1 MQGLQDMLLQHH
13 QYTPIFKHAHEILC
27 DYNGPAD
34 DAEVRL
40 RVAPGLDKRRYN
52 LPTADEVAVILPGM
66 QSKAPRDIVLRN
78 RAGPLYRIS
87 DLHPAYAPLQYP
99 LLFPRGENG
108 WHPDMVL
115 HESIRQ
121 RETRLRHA
129 QQRREKRNQR
139 GLNNPQPTR
148 ETTESRRLTLCRY
161 VSFRIHSRPGEF
173 NILLRGG
180 RLFTRYMVDMFAS
193 LDQSRLRFLE
203 DNQPRIR
210 AAHFSGLED
219 AMMDDGDNADLHELG
234 QRIILPSSYIGGPR
248 HMTQRFQDAMT
259 IARYFRKVDIFLTM
273 TTNPC
278 WKEIVDEL
286 LPGQTAYDRPD
297 LVARVFQMKK
307 DALIDY
313 VYKHGI
319 FGQAVAYVYTI
330 EFQKRGLPHI
340 HLLIFLKEPYKL
352 LTPEAID
359 SCIWARWPD
368 PDTQPLL
375 FETVKRCMVHGP
387 CGVLNPNAPCMVDGK
402 CSKGYPK
409 DFQESTSMD
418 RNGYPLYTR
427 PNDGRK
433 YKVGNHW
440 LDNRWIVPYPP
451 WPCAF
456 LDCHINAE
464 CAISIGSI
472 KYPFKY
478 VHKGPD
484 RALLEYQRD
493 EIRRWIDGRY
503 ISPPEASWR
512 ILRFEMHDQV
522 PPVIRL
528 QVHLEG
534 HHMVA
539 FNPNDNIEDVVQRG
553 AQARTTL
560 TAYFDANAD
569 VGRLGAE
576 ARKHTY
582 QEFPQYFTWD
592 DVGKQWNL
600 RKQKGFSL
608 GRMYF
613 IKPTAGEQFYLRT
626 LLTVVKGAKSFED
639 LRRIPGQREPLPTYH
654 AACVARGLLADDGEW
669 RLCLEEAAQIKTGT
683 QLRQLFATILL
694 FCDVSQ
700 PDLLWRDFRQHICDD
715 LQHQMTAMGITDPP
729 EEDIYDFGL
738 FLLDKFLHE
747 SGRSLDNWP
756 SMPRPQNDWNELVMN
771 PLITEQL
778 NYDRNSLRADLDSR
792 LPRLNDD
799 QRNAFTQIINSVMNN
814 LGKVFFLHGPGGTGK
829 TFVYNTI
836 CAKLRSDGVI
846 VLCVSSS
853 GISALLLQGGR
864 TAHSMFKIP
873 VENLHEESFCSISK
887 NSQRAELL
895 RATQVIIWDE
905 IGAQHRHAVE
915 ALDRTLQDICDNE
928 RPFGGTTVILG
939 GDFLQTLP
947 VVPRGSRIDIID
959 ATIQRSSLWEHVEI
973 LHLRQNMRLE
983 QGGQEAQEFA
993 QWLLDVGHG
1002 RNLIDENKIR
1012 FPDNMRVNSADSLIE
1027 SIYPAIDSTP
1037 SPPPEYFLSRMILA
1051 PRNIDVGE
1059 INQEILDRMASDSR
1073 QYISADEIIH
1083 EPGADPRDDEPIPI
1097 EYLRTVNTS
1106 SLPPGELNL
1115 KIGCPVILLRNLSP
1129 AQGLCNGTRMV
1140 ITHMGDRVLEVRLL
1154 GGERHGQLA
1163 LIPRI
1168 SLIPTSSAEV
1178 SFKFKRRQFPVRL
1191 AFALSINKSQGQS
1204 VRHVGL
1210 YLRLPVFA
1218 HGQLYVALSRATSPH
1233 NIKILLPDDA
1243 KESSTTNIV
1252 YSELLID

>member
-1 MQGLQDMLLQHH
+1 MVENNEWSKIIRVFQITGLFFSCTNVCVPAPQARRQRVQDLFCIARKPYEDVAERHNLGRMDVTCPDCGALHWLSEKLSSSSKRNPRFGTCCSEGRVRLPALEAPPEPLRTLFTSNDSNSKSFREDIWKYNRALAFTSLGVTEDHSINRGRGQPVFRICGELCHKSGALVPSGDNPPRYAQLYIYEPRAALESRMAQNQSLSRNVMQGLQDMLLQHH
-13 QYTPIFKHAHEILC
+13 QYAPIFKHAHEILH
-27 DYNGPAD
+27 DYNGPIE

-52 LPTADEVAVILPGM
+52 LPTADEVAVILPGA
-66 QSKAPRDIVLRN
+66 QSKAPRDIILRN
-78 RAGPLYRIS
+78 RDGPLYQIS

-108 WHPDMVL
+108 WHPDLVL
-115 HESIRQ
+115 HESTRQ
-121 RETRLRHA
+121 RESRLRRA
-129 QQRREKRNQR
+129 QQRQEKRNER
-139 GLNNPQPTR
+139 GLNNVQPTR
-148 ETTESRRLTLCRY
+148 ESRESRRLTLCRF
-161 VSFRIHSRPGEF
+161 VAFRIHSRPGEPS
-173 NILLRGG
+173 ILLHGG

-219 AMMDDGDNADLHELG
+219 AIAEDGDNADLHELG
-234 QRIILPSSYIGGPR
+234 QRVILPSSYIGGPR
-248 HMTQRFQDAMT
+248 HMTQRFQDAMA
-259 IARYFRKVDIFLTM
+259 IARYFQKVDIFLTM
-273 TTNPC
+273 TTNPH
-278 WKEIVDEL
+278 WKEIEDEL

-307 DALIDY
+307 DTLIEY
-313 VYKHGI
+313 IYKHGI
-319 FGQAVAYVYTI
+319 FGKAVAYVYTI

-340 HLLIFLKEPYKL
+340 HLLIFLKERYKL

-387 CGVLNPNAPCMVDGK
+387 CGALNPNAPCMVDGK

-409 DFQESTSMD
+409 DYQESTSMD
-418 RNGYPLYTR
+418 RNGYPLYFR

-456 LDCHINAE
+456 LDCHMNAE

-484 RALLEYQRD
+484 RALLEYQHD

-512 ILRFEMHDQV
+512 ILQFEMHDQV
-522 PPVIRL
+522 PAVVRL

-534 HHMVA
+534 HHMVT
-539 FNPNDNIEDVVQRG
+539 FNPNDNIENVIQRG
-553 AQARTTL
+553 AQGKTTL
-560 TAYFDANAD
+560 TAYFEANANT
-569 VGRLGAE
+569 GSLGVE

-592 DVGKQWNL
+592 DTGKQWNL

-613 IKPTAGEQFYLRT
+613 IKPTAGEQFYLRV

-639 LRRIPGQREPLPTYH
+639 LRRIPGQRDPLPTYH

-683 QLRQLFATILL
+683 QLRHLFSTILL
-694 FCDVSQ
+694 FSEVSQ
-700 PDLLWRDFRQHICDD
+700 PEILWLDFRHHICDD
-715 LQHQMTAMGITDPP
+715 LERQLIAIGITNPP

-738 FLLDKFLHE
+738 FLLDKVLRE
-747 SGRSLDNWP
+747 SGHTLDNWP
-756 SMPRPQNDWNELVMN
+756 SMPKPQHDWNELVVN
-771 PLITEQL
+771 PLVAEQL
-778 NYDRNSLRADLDSR
+778 NYDRNTLCTDLDAR
-792 LPRLNDD
+792 LPHLNGD
-799 QRNAFTQIINSVMNN
+799 QRHAFTCIINSVTND
-814 LGKVFFLHGPGGTGK
+814 LGKLFFLNGPGGTGK
-829 TFVYNTI
+829 TFVYNTV
-836 CAKLRSDGVI
+836 CSKLRSEGNI

-873 VENLHEESFCSISK
+873 VENLHEDSFCSIPK
-887 NSQRAELL
+887 NSQRADLL
-895 RATQVIIWDE
+895 RVTKAIIWDE

-915 ALDRTLQDICDNE
+915 ALDRTLRDIRDDE
-928 RPFGGTTVILG
+928 RLFGGITVILG
-939 GDFLQTLP
+939 GDFCRP
-947 VVPRGSRIDIID
+947 SRLFHEDREWILSMPQSNVL
-959 ATIQRSSLWEHVEI
+959 TSGNMLRFSLC
-973 LHLRQNMRLE
+973 
-983 QGGQEAQEFA
+983 
-993 QWLLDVGHG
+993 D
-1002 RNLIDENKIR
+1002 K
-1012 FPDNMRVNSADSLIE
+1012 
-1027 SIYPAIDSTP
+1027 T
-1037 SPPPEYFLSRMILA
+1037 
-1051 PRNIDVGE
+1051 
-1059 INQEILDRMASDSR
+1059 
-1073 QYISADEIIH
+1073 
-1083 EPGADPRDDEPIPI
+1083 
-1097 EYLRTVNTS
+1097 
-1106 SLPPGELNL
+1106 
-1115 KIGCPVILLRNLSP
+1115 
-1129 AQGLCNGTRMV
+1129 
-1140 ITHMGDRVLEVRLL
+1140 
-1154 GGERHGQLA
+1154 
-1163 LIPRI
+1163 
-1168 SLIPTSSAEV
+1168 
-1178 SFKFKRRQFPVRL
+1178 
-1191 AFALSINKSQGQS
+1191 
-1204 VRHVGL
+1204 
-1210 YLRLPVFA
+1210 
-1218 HGQLYVALSRATSPH
+1218 
-1233 NIKILLPDDA
+1233 
-1243 KESSTTNIV
+1243 
-1252 YSELLID
+1252 